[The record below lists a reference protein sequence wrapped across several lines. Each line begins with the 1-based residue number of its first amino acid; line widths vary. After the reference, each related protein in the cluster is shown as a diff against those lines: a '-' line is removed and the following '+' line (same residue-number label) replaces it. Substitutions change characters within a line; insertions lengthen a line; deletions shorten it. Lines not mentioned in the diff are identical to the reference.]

1 MDPVGQ
7 TAGWLEWNVSYYLA
21 AQDTPRGKLLL
32 KDDVRSIIDGTL
44 FHRIARDVKSGKLRR
59 ASIFKAGLAPRA
71 AVKPTA
77 VEAPPK
83 PAEMV
88 GKATAAAKSTL
99 RKEE

>member
-1 MDPVGQ
+1 MDPVGW

-44 FHRIARDVKSGKLRR
+44 FHRIARDTKAGKLRR
-59 ASIFKAGLAPRA
+59 ASIFKAGLSPRTA
-71 AVKPTA
+71 SKPTA
-77 VEAPPK
+77 AEARPRAGEVVE
-83 PAEMV
+83 
-88 GKATAAAKSTL
+88 KATAAAKSTM